1 MYAGMD
7 TNGQDA
13 TTTSNH
19 YGVHSTTI
27 RSSNET
33 LITKRQQAAER
44 QRLYRDRKRQV
55 SNNEE
60 TLKKRQQAAEQQRLY
75 RDRNTTHTH
84 THTHTHTTMNITK
97 HNLISKSVYRFRANC
112 YINV

>member
-1 MYAGMD
+1 MYAVTD

-13 TTTSNH
+13 TTASHH

-27 RSSNET
+27 RGSDKT
-33 LITKRQQAAER
+33 LKTKRQAAER

-60 TLKKRQQAAEQQRLY
+60 TFKKRQQAAERQTLY
-75 RDRNTTHTH
+75 RDRKKKQQQNTTRVTCNTVTDEQVATPPHTEQQEG
-84 THTHTHTTMNITK
+84 NPK
-97 HNLISKSVYRFRANC
+97 
-112 YINV
+112 